1 MASLIRNTK
10 IAADSWQRLERGADG
25 SLPAI
30 PATGDIIVP
39 LALWQAAS
47 GALPARSAGR
57 LGVWLDSD
65 EDPVQIADSLA
76 AFGLIAV
83 NFSQFT
89 DGRGYSTARL
99 LRERYGWKGPL
110 RAVGDVQR
118 DQLFYLAR
126 CGFDEFL
133 LADGQDA
140 PQEDLLRG
148 APQGDLL
155 RGAPQGDLLRG
166 AREALSAFGD
176 FTDAYQTSVERPLPL
191 FRRRHLESPQGAVVT
206 P

>member
-1 MASLIRNTK
+1 MASLIRNTN

-65 EDPVQIADSLA
+65 EDPAQVADSLG
-76 AFGLIAV
+76 AFSLIAV
-83 NFSQFT
+83 NFPQFT
-89 DGRGYSTARL
+89 DGRGYSAARL

-126 CGFDEFL
+126 CGFDAF
-133 LADGQDA
+133 APRKDQD
-140 PQEDLLRG
+140 PEQ
-148 APQGDLL
+148 
-155 RGAPQGDLLRG
+155 
-166 AREALSAFGD
+166 ALSAFDD
-176 FTDAYQTSVERPLPL
+176 FSEAYQASVERPEPL
-191 FRRRHLESPQGAVVT
+191 FRRRPEPDPQRKAA
-206 P
+206 